1 MKLVSEL
8 RKNQNGTFD
17 IKHLYTKTLC
27 KMNDPRDFWCGV
39 AHFGFSVKNMILI
52 NKIKVFVD
60 DGKTHQT
67 IIDEN
72 RNGFPQ
78 RVSETSYR
86 TSVLEP
92 TCAPLSV
99 HHVVTDRLDRL
110 RL

>member
-52 NKIKVFVD
+52 NKIKIFGD
-60 DGKTHQT
+60 DGK
-67 IIDEN
+67 N
-72 RNGFPQ
+72 
-78 RVSETSYR
+78 TSDHY
-86 TSVLEP
+86 
-92 TCAPLSV
+92 
-99 HHVVTDRLDRL
+99 
-110 RL
+110 